1 MEETEKNYIE
11 DTTAVDSGR
20 SCLAEVLVE
29 CKAKTTMGAQQWKN
43 AEDSLFSL
51 GKGNVESADSIV
63 RTGTEANQ
71 SLRSKLSS
79 AVSTTLEEIDIANKA
94 LLSSI
99 DSSLK
104 LDHDACANIGSIIKP
119 CHEEISELKG
129 GHYHRVVEITEN
141 AGKCLEEEYLV
152 SSHEK

>member
-1 MEETEKNYIE
+1 MRDNQIFFL
-11 DTTAVDSGR
+11 TATSVISG
-20 SCLAEVLVE
+20 
-29 CKAKTTMGAQQWKN
+29 
-43 AEDSLFSL
+43 
-51 GKGNVESADSIV
+51 
-63 RTGTEANQ
+63 
-71 SLRSKLSS
+71 
-79 AVSTTLEEIDIANKA
+79 
-94 LLSSI
+94 
-99 DSSLK
+99 SLK

>member
-1 MEETEKNYIE
+1 MLYGITDVSMFDHCYLNC
-11 DTTAVDSGR
+11 S
-20 SCLAEVLVE
+20 
-29 CKAKTTMGAQQWKN
+29 KAKTTMGAQQWKN

-99 DSSLK
+99 DSK
-104 LDHDACANIGSIIKP
+104 IY
-119 CHEEISELKG
+119 SENFEL
-129 GHYHRVVEITEN
+129 
-141 AGKCLEEEYLV
+141 L
-152 SSHEK
+152 